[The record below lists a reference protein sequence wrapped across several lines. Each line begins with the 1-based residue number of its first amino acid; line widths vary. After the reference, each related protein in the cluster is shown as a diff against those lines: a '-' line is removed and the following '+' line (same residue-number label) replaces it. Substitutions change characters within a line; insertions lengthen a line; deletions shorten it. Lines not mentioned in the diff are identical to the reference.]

1 MASIYQK
8 KNIPGVYLQV
18 FDESLVI
25 SSIAAINVGA
35 LLSSN
40 IGEAN
45 KVINIGNETTLKNIF
60 GAPTDANFDEWL
72 NIARIWKYKV
82 GTIGAQMKIVR
93 PIGDGSING
102 ALTVTSTEVVA
113 TSTPMLIEN
122 RDKVDTVT
130 VVFDKGSDA
139 STGVL
144 KFVTAYPTDV
154 KYKVAL
160 ATATDFATADI
171 YTGVSFLD
179 NFEVAP
185 EGTQVAIAVLDTAN
199 NILEKWVVDVNP
211 GGVDTY
217 GADNYIENVFNQS
230 SSYIYAYKNNS
241 ATTAPISFEATAVVG
256 GDYVAPTDA
265 DYTQALALF
274 ENTELVD
281 INYIIAHPLVLA
293 ETIALCESRQD
304 CAFRAG
310 VPKEL
315 IVGKDKSIAVAA
327 VKTFSTATLA
337 TNTTYGSFGA
347 QAFLV
352 FDSYNN
358 KYRWITCAGD
368 LVGLRVKQ
376 NLSAQPWYSDAGLN
390 YGQVQAVEKFAQYW
404 DVNDV
409 KTIVESRMNPILLK
423 PGKGNVKWGQRNFTS
438 KPSALRDEGVR
449 ELVNSIWRAG
459 KEYLEYKLFEFN
471 DEFTRGSISSQLNRF
486 LQSVQDGR
494 GIRRTDAG
502 NNGYKVKCDSEN
514 NPSDII
520 NQNVLIVD
528 IAFLPNRAIEEIA
541 FRMTIAENELQLD
554 AL

>member
-179 NFEVAP
+179 NF
-185 EGTQVAIAVLDTAN
+185 D
-199 NILEKWVVDVNP
+199 
-211 GGVDTY
+211 
-217 GADNYIENVFNQS
+217 F
-230 SSYIYAYKNNS
+230 
-241 ATTAPISFEATAVVG
+241 SFI
-256 GDYVAPTDA
+256 
-265 DYTQALALF
+265 Q
-274 ENTELVD
+274 
-281 INYIIAHPLVLA
+281 
-293 ETIALCESRQD
+293 
-304 CAFRAG
+304 
-310 VPKEL
+310 
-315 IVGKDKSIAVAA
+315 
-327 VKTFSTATLA
+327 
-337 TNTTYGSFGA
+337 
-347 QAFLV
+347 
-352 FDSYNN
+352 
-358 KYRWITCAGD
+358 
-368 LVGLRVKQ
+368 
-376 NLSAQPWYSDAGLN
+376 
-390 YGQVQAVEKFAQYW
+390 
-404 DVNDV
+404 
-409 KTIVESRMNPILLK
+409 
-423 PGKGNVKWGQRNFTS
+423 
-438 KPSALRDEGVR
+438 
-449 ELVNSIWRAG
+449 
-459 KEYLEYKLFEFN
+459 
-471 DEFTRGSISSQLNRF
+471 
-486 LQSVQDGR
+486 
-494 GIRRTDAG
+494 
-502 NNGYKVKCDSEN
+502 
-514 NPSDII
+514 
-520 NQNVLIVD
+520 
-528 IAFLPNRAIEEIA
+528 
-541 FRMTIAENELQLD
+541 
-554 AL
+554 